1 MKVYTQEEVLDLTL
15 GKKGTPL
22 RNEYEA
28 KVKKYL
34 TRLTKRKIKREE
46 QYKSALKRVEE
57 LMLKLPE
64 GTPENDSAKK
74 ELTMLGNLVADY
86 EEKHYPIDD

>member
-22 RNEYEA
+22 RDEYEA

-34 TRLTKRKIKREE
+34 TRLTKRKIKRGE
-46 QYKSALKRVEE
+46 QYKAALKRVEE
-57 LMLKLPE
+57 LMLELPE
-64 GTPENDSAKK
+64 GTPENDPAMK